1 MESEGA
7 MTEEEKR
14 AIQAYEKGY
23 KEALKLSPL
32 LYSDSKIDTEKEIK
46 SDGYKKGLELLNKTK
61 EEQIEEILKALN
73 QLDDSSTILLSILL
87 LLFREKEGAKLIPH
101 LYSVLADNSQW
112 KEFKTISDLTKLRF
126 DENGNQISSMWDFLL
141 EQLKQKQKLST
152 EMAAPF
158 YASAKLGTPK
168 YYTSPNTKISN
179 LLDDDNIFNPE
190 NDEPV
195 GVAVL
200 DKGKTNQT
208 IITVTATLEN
218 TNDFPIKGKPFTEF
232 DRAVHDAIASMYEDR
247 RTKGEQPIFT
257 ADMIYR
263 TMTHKAASERVSH
276 QQRASV
282 TESITKMRKNI
293 YIKANCTQEFM
304 KKGIIV
310 NSEGQT
316 DLERYYYSVD
326 DFLLTAKHIENMAV
340 GGGIV
345 DGYLFQE
352 PILLNYAKIT
362 KQLLTVNGNVLRIQE
377 VNDKGQPTE
386 NTISD
391 TDTRIAIKSYL
402 IRRIEIMRHDEK
414 KATDALVKYNNK
426 RAKDKN
432 LPEKRLTDFRKRS
445 RVIAFDDA
453 FKVTGIAIGSR
464 KTDARKYICQVLDY
478 WKAIK
483 HIKSYK
489 LRKKG
494 KSTDAILIDL

>member
-1 MESEGA
+1 

-14 AIQAYEKGY
+14 AIQEYEKGY
-23 KEALKLSPL
+23 KEAIKLSPL
-32 LYSDSKIDTEKEIK
+32 LYPSSKIDTEKEIK
-46 SDGYKKGLELLNKTK
+46 SEGYKKGLKKGLALLNKTK
-61 EEQIEEILKALN
+61 EEQAEEILKALN

-87 LLFREKEGAKLIPH
+87 LLLNEKEGAKLIPY
-101 LYSVLADNSQW
+101 LYSVLADNPQW
-112 KEFKTISDLTKLRF
+112 KEFKTMSDLTKPRF
-126 DENGNQISSMWDFLL
+126 DENGNQISSMWNFLL

-152 EMAAPF
+152 EMSAPF

-179 LLDDDNIFNPE
+179 LLNNDNIFSAE
-190 NDEPV
+190 NDEPL

-200 DKGKTNQT
+200 NKGKTNQT

-218 TNDFPIKGKPFTEF
+218 INDFPIKGKPFTEF

-247 RTKGEQPIFT
+247 RAKGEQPIFT

-263 TMTHKAASERVSH
+263 TMTHKAASERVSP

-362 KQLLTVNGNVLRIQE
+362 KQLLTVNGNALRIQE

-414 KATDALVKYNNK
+414 KATEALIKYNNR

-432 LPEKRLTDFRKRS
+432 LPEKKLTEFRQKT

-453 FKVTGIAIGSR
+453 FKITDITIGSR

-494 KSTDAILIDL
+494 KSTDAILIEL